1 MTENSPDLTT
11 DIIKDTDTATFM
23 ADVIEASSTVPVI
36 VDFWA
41 PWCGPCKQ
49 LMPVL
54 ERVVKA
60 QGGKVKMVKVNID
73 DNQELAGQMRVQSI
87 PAVFAFKDGQPV
99 DGFMG
104 GQPESEIKKFVARLT
119 GDVDTEQE
127 AEALF
132 SRAMGT
138 LQSGDIGGA
147 AQDLA
152 QAIHIHPEHA
162 SARAALARIYM
173 EGGGMDEAESLIA
186 DAPEDITDH
195 PDLVSVRAALDLRG
209 GNDDGEDEAADDGA
223 EPQVDPAVTAALAK
237 VEASPDDLDARLAAA
252 KALAATGD
260 NGAAMDHCL
269 YAVGK
274 NRAHDDEAA
283 RKFLLTLFQAEGND
297 SELARDGRARLSS
310 ILFA

>member
-1 MTENSPDLTT
+1 MTDTQT
-11 DIIKDTDTATFM
+11 DIIKDTDTNNFM
-23 ADVIEASSTVPVI
+23 ADVIEMSKTVPVI

-54 ERVVKA
+54 ERVVSA
-60 QGGKVKMVKVNID
+60 QDGKVKMVKVNID
-73 DNQELAGQMRVQSI
+73 ENQELAGQMRVQSI

-104 GQPESEIKKFVARLT
+104 GQPESELKKFVARLT

-132 SRAMGT
+132 TRAMET
-138 LQSGDIGGA
+138 LQSGDIGGG

-152 QAIHIHPEHA
+152 QAIHIHPAHA
-162 SARAALARIYM
+162 GARAALARIYM
-173 EGGGMDEAESLIA
+173 ESEGFDEARALLA
-186 DAPEDITDH
+186 DTPEEALSH
-195 PDLVSVRAALDLRG
+195 PDIVSAQTALDLRG
-209 GNDDGEDEAADDGA
+209 GASEEGDADAPETPAQDT
-223 EPQVDPAVTAALAK
+223 AVTAALAK
-237 VEASPDDLDARLAAA
+237 VQANPDDLDARLEAA

-260 NGAAMDHCL
+260 NGTAMEHCL
-269 YAVGK
+269 YAVAK

-283 RKFLLTLFQAEGND
+283 RKFLLTLFQAEG
-297 SELARDGRARLSS
+297 SESEVTRAGRAKLSS

>member
-1 MTENSPDLTT
+1 MNDAAPVST
-11 DIIKDTDTATFM
+11 DMIKDTDTASFA
-23 ADVIEASSTVPVI
+23 ADVIEASKDVPVI

-54 ERVVKA
+54 ERVVRA
-60 QGGKVKMVKVNID
+60 QEGKVKMVKVNID

-104 GQPESEIKKFVARLT
+104 GQPESELKKFVARLT
-119 GDVDTEQE
+119 GEADTGQE

-152 QAIHIHPEHA
+152 QAIHVHPEHTG
-162 SARAALARIYM
+162 ARAALARVYL
-173 EGGGMDEAESLIA
+173 ESGGMDEARALLT
-186 DAPEDITDH
+186 DAPEEVADH
-195 PDLVSVRAALDLRG
+195 PDLASVRAALDLRSG
-209 GNDDGEDEAADDGA
+209 REGDEDGDAIDEGEAQA
-223 EPQVDPAVTAALAK
+223 DPAVTAALAK
-237 VEASPDDLDARLAAA
+237 VEANPDDLDARLEAA

-269 YAVGK
+269 YAVAK

-283 RKFLLTLFQAEGND
+283 RKFLLTLFQAEGSE

>member
-1 MTENSPDLTT
+1 MTDQST
-11 DIIKDTDTATFM
+11 DIIKDTDTNNFM
-23 ADVIEASSTVPVI
+23 ADVIEMSKEVPVI

-54 ERVVKA
+54 ERVVSA
-60 QGGKVKMVKVNID
+60 QDGKVKMVKVNID
-73 DNQELAGQMRVQSI
+73 ENQELAGQMRVQSI

-104 GQPESEIKKFVARLT
+104 GQPESELKKFVARLT
-119 GDVDTEQE
+119 GEADTGQE

-132 SRAMGT
+132 TRAMET

-152 QAIHIHPEHA
+152 QAIHIHPAHA
-162 SARAALARIYM
+162 GARAALARIYM
-173 EGGGMDEAESLIA
+173 ESDGFDEARALLA
-186 DAPEDITDH
+186 DTPEEALTH
-195 PDLVSVRAALDLRG
+195 PDIVSAQTALDLRG
-209 GNDDGEDEAADDGA
+209 GAPEEGDVDAPEAPA
-223 EPQVDPAVTAALAK
+223 ENTAVTAALAK
-237 VEASPDDLDARLAAA
+237 VEASPDDLDARLEAA

-260 NGAAMDHCL
+260 NGAAMEHCL
-269 YAVGK
+269 YAVAK

-283 RKFLLTLFQAEGND
+283 RKVLLTLFQAEG
-297 SELARDGRARLSS
+297 SESEVTRAGRAKLSS

>member
-1 MTENSPDLTT
+1 MTDQST
-11 DIIKDTDTATFM
+11 DIIKDTDTNNFM
-23 ADVIEASSTVPVI
+23 ADVIEMSKEVPVI

-54 ERVVKA
+54 ERVVSA
-60 QGGKVKMVKVNID
+60 QDGKVKMVKVNID
-73 DNQELAGQMRVQSI
+73 ENQELAGQMRVQSI

-104 GQPESEIKKFVARLT
+104 GQPESELKKFVARLT
-119 GDVDTEQE
+119 GEADTGQE

-132 SRAMGT
+132 TRAMET

-152 QAIHIHPEHA
+152 QAIHIHPAHA
-162 SARAALARIYM
+162 GARAALARIYM
-173 EGGGMDEAESLIA
+173 ESDGFDEARALLA
-186 DAPEDITDH
+186 DTPEEALSH
-195 PDLVSVRAALDLRG
+195 PDIVSAQTTLDLRG
-209 GNDDGEDEAADDGA
+209 GAPEEGDADAPEAPA
-223 EPQVDPAVTAALAK
+223 ENTAVTAALAK
-237 VEASPDDLDARLAAA
+237 VEASPDDLDVRLEAA

-260 NGAAMDHCL
+260 NGAAMEHCL
-269 YAVGK
+269 YAVAK

-283 RKFLLTLFQAEGND
+283 RKFLLTLFQAEG
-297 SELARDGRARLSS
+297 SESEITRAGRAKLSS